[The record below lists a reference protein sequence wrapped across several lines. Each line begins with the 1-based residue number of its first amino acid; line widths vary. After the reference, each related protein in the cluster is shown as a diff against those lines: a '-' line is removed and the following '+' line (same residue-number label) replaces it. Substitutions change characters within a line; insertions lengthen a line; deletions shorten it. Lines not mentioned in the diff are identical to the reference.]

1 MDIIKIEHLKYKY
14 PNTDVLALDDISL
27 TIKKGEFIGI
37 VGANGAGKSSLTQ
50 AVIGLVPRFY
60 NGAYGGKVFVNDTLV
75 ESCPVE
81 KMCEHV
87 GLIFQ
92 NPFNQLSGAKDTVY
106 GEVAYGLQNLGIP
119 REEMKLRIE
128 KVLKELDIWQ
138 YRDRNPFEL
147 SGGQMQRVAIA
158 SILVMRPEVIILDE
172 PTSQLDPQGTEEV
185 FRVVEK
191 LSQSGVTIIMV
202 EQKLEKMAKYC
213 HRILL
218 MHQGKAVD
226 FDRPEKIFSR
236 SDLEE
241 LGVQPP
247 AFTRI
252 SKELQ
257 LINEDGT
264 YPATL
269 ENTLRLFEEKK
280 EALSQE
286 KLLEAMEALEKAEE
300 KGQRAEEKEALEVF
314 KVLNLKFSYKKD
326 LSLFENLNLKL
337 DHRTTAIVGQNGA
350 GKTTLVR
357 LLKGLLKALGGEIYF
372 GKEAISGKTVAMLA
386 DKVGYVFQNPDD
398 QIFKHKV
405 LEEVMY
411 GPLNI
416 GMSEDEAREKAL
428 KAMELMGLSGK
439 EEENPYDLDLH
450 QRKMTAIAS
459 VVAMDTEV
467 LILDEPTIAQDYQGR
482 LRIGTM
488 IKELSA
494 KGKLV
499 IAILHD
505 MDFVDENF
513 ERVIVM
519 AHGKILADG
528 SAREVFSEDALLE
541 EARLQKPHYREL
553 MWKIKRS
560 VYVGKR
566 T

>member
-1 MDIIKIEHLKYKY
+1 MDIIKIEHLKYRY
-14 PNTDVLALDDISL
+14 PNTEALALDDVSL

-50 AVIGLVPRFY
+50 AIIGLVPRFY
-60 NGAYGGKVFVNDTLV
+60 NGAYGGKVLVNDTLV
-75 ESCPVE
+75 ENCPVE
-81 KMCEHV
+81 EMCEQV

-119 REEMKLRIE
+119 RDEMKARIE
-128 KVLKELDIWQ
+128 STLKDLDIWQ
-138 YRDRNPFEL
+138 YRDRNPFDL

-158 SILVMRPEVIILDE
+158 SILVMRPQVIILDE

-185 FRVVEK
+185 FQVVEK
-191 LSQSGVTIIMV
+191 LRQSGVTIIMV

-218 MHQGKAVD
+218 MHQGKVVD
-226 FDRPEKIFSR
+226 FDSPEKIFSR
-236 SDLEE
+236 SDLEDM
-241 LGVQPP
+241 GVQPP

-252 SKELQ
+252 SKEFHLQ
-257 LINEDGT
+257 NKDGT

-269 ENTLRLFEEKK
+269 ENTLRLFK
-280 EALSQE
+280 EQNCDLLRE
-286 KLLEAMEALEKAEE
+286 KLLEDLNKPEGKAYVSQD
-300 KGQRAEEKEALEVF
+300 KEVF
-314 KVLNLKFSYKKD
+314 RVKNLRFSYKKNVPI
-326 LSLFENLNLKL
+326 FEDLNLTL
-337 DHRTTAIVGQNGA
+337 DRRATAIIGQNGA

-357 LLKGLLKALGGEIYF
+357 LLKGLLKPLGGEIYF
-372 GKEAISGKTVAMLA
+372 GEEDISGKTVAMLA

-416 GMSEDEAREKAL
+416 GMSEEKAKEKAL
-428 KAMELMGLSGK
+428 EAMALMGLSGK
-439 EEENPYDLDLH
+439 EEDNPYDLDLH

-459 VVAMDTEV
+459 VVAMDTDV
-467 LILDEPTIAQDYQGR
+467 IILDEPTIAQDYIGR
-482 LRIGTM
+482 CRIGNM

-494 KGKLV
+494 KEKLV

-505 MDFVDENF
+505 MDFVEENF

-519 AHGKILADG
+519 AHGEILADG
-528 SAREVFSEDALLE
+528 SSQEVFSKDQVLE
-541 EARLQKPHYREL
+541 EARLQKPYYREL
-553 MWKIKRS
+553 MCKARRS
-560 VYVGKR
+560 TYVGER

>member
-14 PNTDVLALDDISL
+14 PNTEVLALDDISL

-50 AVIGLVPRFY
+50 AIIGLVPNFY

-75 ESCPVE
+75 ENCPVE
-81 KMCEHV
+81 EMCEQV

-106 GEVAYGLQNLGIP
+106 GEVAYGLQNLGVP
-119 REEMKLRIE
+119 RDEMKRRIE
-128 KVLKELDIWQ
+128 TTLKDLDIWQ
-138 YRDRNPFEL
+138 YRDRNPFDL

-158 SILVMRPEVIILDE
+158 SILVMQPQVIILDE

-185 FRVVEK
+185 FRVVDK
-191 LSQSGVTIIMV
+191 LRQSGVTIIMV

-218 MHQGKAVD
+218 MHQGKVVD
-226 FDRPEKIFSR
+226 FDRPEKVFSR
-236 SDLEE
+236 EDLADI
-241 LGVQPP
+241 GVQPP
-247 AFTRI
+247 AYTRI
-252 SKELQ
+252 SKEFHLE
-257 LINEDGT
+257 NKDGT

-269 ENTLRLFEEKK
+269 EDTLRLFEEQQSNLLK
-280 EALSQE
+280 E
-286 KLLEAMEALEKAEE
+286 KLLDALNKPEKIPCKSQG
-300 KGQRAEEKEALEVF
+300 KGIF
-314 KVLNLKFSYKKD
+314 KVKNLSFSYKKD
-326 LSLFENLNLKL
+326 VPIFQDLSLSL
-337 DHRTTAIVGQNGA
+337 DGRTTAIIGQNGA

-357 LLKGLLKALGGEIYF
+357 LLKGLLKPLGGEIYF
-372 GKEAISGKTVAMLA
+372 GEEDISKKTVAMLA
-386 DKVGYVFQNPDD
+386 GKVGYVFQNPDD

-416 GMSEDEAREKAL
+416 GMSEDVAKEKAL
-428 KAMELMGLSGK
+428 AAMELMGLSGK
-439 EEENPYDLDLH
+439 EEDNPYDLDLH

-459 VVAMDTEV
+459 VVAMDADV
-467 LILDEPTIAQDYQGR
+467 IILDEPTIAQDYAGR
-482 LRIGTM
+482 CRIGNM
-488 IKELSA
+488 IKELSE

-505 MDFVDENF
+505 MDFVDEYF

-519 AHGKILADG
+519 AHGEILADG
-528 SAREVFSEDALLE
+528 SARDVFSKDQVLE
-541 EARLQKPHYREL
+541 KARLQKPCYMEL
-553 MWKIKRS
+553 IWKVRRS
-560 VYVGKR
+560 IYVGER